1 MNKKRIMKWI
11 GLAVML
17 MNKKRTSLKALIL
30 VPVFILG
37 ILSVLSNVMAV
48 NNIRKV
54 NRNASRIADD
64 CMNSISELSAIEN
77 ETQSIHKLG
86 LSHIIATDLNTMI
99 SIVEEMQT
107 EQETLEQEL
116 EDYRKY
122 VEPEDE
128 SSYETVV
135 SNYETMKYELGNL
148 MAYSALGKNTEAYA
162 LANGVVSES
171 SMAIQNEINVMKE
184 HANTAA
190 SDAREKL
197 SDVYLGALVSNGI
210 IIAISVTLLMVAL
223 YCVIRF
229 VIKPI
234 LATNKDIRDIIS
246 GIDKG
251 EGDLTRRVAVLS
263 NDEIADLGNG
273 INLFMDK
280 LQQIL
285 KMIIENT
292 NHMENVVREVGESVA
307 TSNDSATDLSAM
319 TEELSATMQD
329 VGHSV
334 SVINN
339 NTENVRGDVEMIAH
353 KSGEI
358 NEFSKEMKANA
369 DKMES
374 DARNNMDKTNETIG
388 IILEGLGKAIEDS
401 HSVGQVTSLTDEIL
415 NISSQTNLLALNA
428 SIEAA
433 RAGEAGKGF
442 AVVADEIR
450 GLADSSRETAN
461 RIQQINSVVV
471 AAVNNLSDN
480 ANELVGYIQ
489 NAILPEFEAFVE
501 SGVKYRDN
509 ASYIENAMQEFTAKT
524 DMLKKN
530 IDEIAL
536 SISAITTAVDE
547 GAEGING
554 AAKST
559 QNLVEDIVNISDK
572 MNENKVIAQTLQKST
587 HVFAN
592 F

>member
-1 MNKKRIMKWI
+1 
-11 GLAVML
+11 
-17 MNKKRTSLKALIL
+17 MNKKRTSLKVLIL

-77 ETQSIHKLG
+77 ETESIHKLG

-99 SIVEEMQT
+99 AIVEEMQT

-162 LANGVVSES
+162 LANGAVSES

-234 LATNKDIRDIIS
+234 LATNKDISDIIS

>member
-1 MNKKRIMKWI
+1 
-11 GLAVML
+11 
-17 MNKKRTSLKALIL
+17 MNKKRTSLKVLIL

-99 SIVEEMQT
+99 AIVEEMQT

-162 LANGVVSES
+162 LANGAVSES
-171 SMAIQNEINVMKE
+171 SMAIQNEIKVMKE

-388 IILEGLGKAIEDS
+388 IILEELGKAIEDS

>member
-1 MNKKRIMKWI
+1 
-11 GLAVML
+11 

-37 ILSVLSNVMAV
+37 ILSVLSNMAV

-135 SNYETMKYELGNL
+135 SNYETVKYELGNL
-148 MAYSALGKNTEAYA
+148 MAYSALGKTTEAYA

-190 SDAREKL
+190 SDARERL

-334 SVINN
+334 SVI

>member
-1 MNKKRIMKWI
+1 
-11 GLAVML
+11 
-17 MNKKRTSLKALIL
+17 MNKKRTSLKVLIL

-148 MAYSALGKNTEAYA
+148 MAYSALGKYTEAYA
-162 LANGVVSES
+162 LANGAVSES

>member
-1 MNKKRIMKWI
+1 MNR
-11 GLAVML
+11 
-17 MNKKRTSLKALIL
+17 KRTSLKVLIL

-190 SDAREKL
+190 SDARERL

-353 KSGEI
+353 KSSEI

-401 HSVGQVTSLTDEIL
+401 HSVGQVTSLT
-415 NISSQTNLLALNA
+415 
-428 SIEAA
+428 
-433 RAGEAGKGF
+433 
-442 AVVADEIR
+442 
-450 GLADSSRETAN
+450 DSSRETAN

>member
-1 MNKKRIMKWI
+1 
-11 GLAVML
+11 

-251 EGDLTRRVAVLS
+251 EGDLTKRVAVLS

-587 HVFAN
+587 HVFAK

>member
-1 MNKKRIMKWI
+1 
-11 GLAVML
+11 

-148 MAYSALGKNTEAYA
+148 MAYSALGKNTDAYA
-162 LANGVVSES
+162 LANGAVSES

>member
-1 MNKKRIMKWI
+1 MNR
-11 GLAVML
+11 
-17 MNKKRTSLKALIL
+17 KRTSLKALIL

-162 LANGVVSES
+162 LANGAVSES

-442 AVVADEIR
+442 AVVAD
-450 GLADSSRETAN
+450 SSRETAN

>member
-1 MNKKRIMKWI
+1 
-11 GLAVML
+11 

-587 HVFAN
+587 HVFAK

>member
-1 MNKKRIMKWI
+1 
-11 GLAVML
+11 

-162 LANGVVSES
+162 LANGAVSES

-442 AVVADEIR
+442 AVVADELR

>member
-1 MNKKRIMKWI
+1 
-11 GLAVML
+11 

-162 LANGVVSES
+162 LANGAVSES

-190 SDAREKL
+190 SDVREKL

-292 NHMENVVREVGESVA
+292 NNMENVVREVGESVA

>member
-1 MNKKRIMKWI
+1 MGLRIRKE
-11 GLAVML
+11 GLYE
-17 MNKKRTSLKALIL
+17 KKRTSLKALIL

-162 LANGVVSES
+162 LANGAVSES

>member
-1 MNKKRIMKWI
+1 
-11 GLAVML
+11 

-64 CMNSISELSAIEN
+64 YMNSISELSAIEN

-162 LANGVVSES
+162 LANGAVSES

-307 TSNDSATDLSAM
+307 TSNDSATDLSPM

>member
-1 MNKKRIMKWI
+1 
-11 GLAVML
+11 

-86 LSHIIATDLNTMI
+86 LSHIIAMDLNTMI

-190 SDAREKL
+190 SDARERL

>member
-1 MNKKRIMKWI
+1 
-11 GLAVML
+11 

-162 LANGVVSES
+162 LANGAVSES

-442 AVVADEIR
+442 AVVAD
-450 GLADSSRETAN
+450 SSRETAN

-547 GAEGING
+547 GAEEING

>member
-1 MNKKRIMKWI
+1 
-11 GLAVML
+11 

-162 LANGVVSES
+162 LANGVVGES

-190 SDAREKL
+190 SDARERL

>member
-1 MNKKRIMKWI
+1 
-11 GLAVML
+11 
-17 MNKKRTSLKALIL
+17 MNKKRTSLKVLIL

-37 ILSVLSNVMAV
+37 ILSVLSNVMAA

-77 ETQSIHKLG
+77 ETESIHKLG

-99 SIVEEMQT
+99 AIVEEMQT

-162 LANGVVSES
+162 LANGAVSES

-234 LATNKDIRDIIS
+234 LATNKDISDIIS

-559 QNLVEDIVNISDK
+559 QDLVEDIVNISDK

-587 HVFAN
+587 HVFAK

>member
-1 MNKKRIMKWI
+1 MNR
-11 GLAVML
+11 
-17 MNKKRTSLKALIL
+17 KRTSLKVLIL

-489 NAILPEFEAFVE
+489 NAILTEFEAFVE

>member
-1 MNKKRIMKWI
+1 M
-11 GLAVML
+11 
-17 MNKKRTSLKALIL
+17 
-30 VPVFILG
+30 PVFILG

-190 SDAREKL
+190 SDARERL

-471 AAVNNLSDN
+471 AAVNNLSGN

-587 HVFAN
+587 HVFAK

>member
-1 MNKKRIMKWI
+1 MNR
-11 GLAVML
+11 
-17 MNKKRTSLKALIL
+17 KRTSLKVLIL

-223 YCVIRF
+223 YCVICF

-292 NHMENVVREVGESVA
+292 NHMENVVREVGESVV

>member
-1 MNKKRIMKWI
+1 
-11 GLAVML
+11 
-17 MNKKRTSLKALIL
+17 MNKKRTSLKVLIL

-77 ETQSIHKLG
+77 ETESIHKLG

-99 SIVEEMQT
+99 AIVEEMQT

-162 LANGVVSES
+162 LANGAVSES

-234 LATNKDIRDIIS
+234 LATNKDISDIIS

-559 QNLVEDIVNISDK
+559 QDLVEDIVNISDK

-587 HVFAN
+587 HVFAK

>member
-1 MNKKRIMKWI
+1 
-11 GLAVML
+11 

-162 LANGVVSES
+162 LANGAVSES

-401 HSVGQVTSLTDEIL
+401 HSVVQVTSLTDEIL

>member
-1 MNKKRIMKWI
+1 
-11 GLAVML
+11 
-17 MNKKRTSLKALIL
+17 MNKKRTSLKVLIL

-428 SIEAA
+428 S
-433 RAGEAGKGF
+433 
-442 AVVADEIR
+442 
-450 GLADSSRETAN
+450 RETAN

>member
-1 MNKKRIMKWI
+1 MNR
-11 GLAVML
+11 
-17 MNKKRTSLKALIL
+17 KRTSLKVLIL

-246 GIDKG
+246 AIDKG

>member
-1 MNKKRIMKWI
+1 
-11 GLAVML
+11 

-54 NRNASRIADD
+54 NRNASSIADD

-77 ETQSIHKLG
+77 ETESIHKLG

-99 SIVEEMQT
+99 AIVEEMQT

-190 SDAREKL
+190 SDARERL

>member
-1 MNKKRIMKWI
+1 
-11 GLAVML
+11 ML
-17 MNKKRTSLKALIL
+17 WQLI
-30 VPVFILG
+30 IL
-37 ILSVLSNVMAV
+37 
-48 NNIRKV
+48 RKV

-162 LANGVVSES
+162 LANGAVSES

>member
-1 MNKKRIMKWI
+1 
-11 GLAVML
+11 

-162 LANGVVSES
+162 LANRAVSES

-251 EGDLTRRVAVLS
+251 EGDLTKRVAVLS

>member
-1 MNKKRIMKWI
+1 
-11 GLAVML
+11 

-190 SDAREKL
+190 SDARERL

-246 GIDKG
+246 GIDKD

-353 KSGEI
+353 KSDEI

>member
-1 MNKKRIMKWI
+1 
-11 GLAVML
+11 

-64 CMNSISELSAIEN
+64 CMNSISELSAIEH

-162 LANGVVSES
+162 LANGAVSES

>member
-1 MNKKRIMKWI
+1 
-11 GLAVML
+11 

-190 SDAREKL
+190 SDARERL

-524 DMLKKN
+524 DMFKKN

>member
-1 MNKKRIMKWI
+1 
-11 GLAVML
+11 

-162 LANGVVSES
+162 LANGAVSES

-251 EGDLTRRVAVLS
+251 EGDLTKRVAVLS

>member
-1 MNKKRIMKWI
+1 
-11 GLAVML
+11 

-135 SNYETMKYELGNL
+135 SNYEMMKYELGNL

-162 LANGVVSES
+162 LANGAVSES

>member
-1 MNKKRIMKWI
+1 
-11 GLAVML
+11 

-128 SSYETVV
+128 SSYEMVV

-190 SDAREKL
+190 SDARERL

-415 NISSQTNLLALNA
+415 NITSQTNLLALNA

>member
-1 MNKKRIMKWI
+1 
-11 GLAVML
+11 

-162 LANGVVSES
+162 LANGAVSES

-559 QNLVEDIVNISDK
+559 QNPVEDIVNISDK

>member
-1 MNKKRIMKWI
+1 
-11 GLAVML
+11 

-162 LANGVVSES
+162 LANGAVSES

-461 RIQQINSVVV
+461 RIQQINSIVV

>member
-1 MNKKRIMKWI
+1 MNR
-11 GLAVML
+11 
-17 MNKKRTSLKALIL
+17 KRTSLKVLIL

-162 LANGVVSES
+162 LANGAVSES

-251 EGDLTRRVAVLS
+251 EGDLTKRVAVLS